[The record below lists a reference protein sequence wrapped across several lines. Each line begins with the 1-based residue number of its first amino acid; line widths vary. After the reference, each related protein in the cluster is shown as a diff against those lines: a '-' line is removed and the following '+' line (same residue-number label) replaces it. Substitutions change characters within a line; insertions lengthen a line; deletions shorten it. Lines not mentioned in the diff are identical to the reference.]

1 MDSTLEFD
9 EEYTYLPLEGADHFL
24 GQLVEV
30 PFGRGNSLRRAII
43 SNEDNQSKFKQI
55 KRIAKVLIQEPVY
68 LPDQIELAK
77 EMKRRYFCSIGQA
90 LKTISP
96 PTVFGV
102 GRRSARACR
111 LVDRITAEDMLGE
124 DLLSS
129 LQQQRVVEM
138 LLQVETAFVQEITQA
153 CQVTPSVL
161 KTLEKKGIIKI
172 FNKKTD
178 RKLEQPEIWPEAEV
192 EHLNRDQMNAVQG
205 ILDLA
210 LDKSTYKIQQIVTGR
225 TNAESDIGSNT
236 KVSTK
241 LNTAANSTKKFTVQ
255 QDPKFPKLKEALLFG
270 ITGSGKTEVYL
281 RISEQIIKHG
291 KTVIILVPEISLT
304 PLMISRFTKKF
315 GDNIAVLHSRLSA
328 TQRYEQ
334 WQRILRQDKKIV
346 VGARSAIFAPL
357 KNIGLII
364 IDEEQEN
371 SYCSESTPRYNAH
384 EIARIRA
391 IQHNAL
397 LLLGSA
403 TPAVETF
410 YRSQIG
416 KSVRFELPQRAK
428 PAALPKVHLCQMKY
442 EIARP
447 DFDGVFSKKL
457 INNLQATF
465 ADGGQAMLFLN
476 RRGLTSALQCK
487 ICGFVVKCDN
497 CEVPMTRHLNQYYK
511 SKDRLICH
519 YCGKIIPVITTCP
532 LCGSSTMESSGLGT
546 QRVEQAFEK
555 LFPEYKALRMD
566 FDTTIGT
573 DTHQRILSEFG
584 RQKAD
589 CLIGTQMIAKG
600 HDFPN
605 VRTVG
610 ILAVDSMLNT
620 GNFKSEERAFQ
631 LITQAAGRSGRSEIQ
646 GDVFIQGYDLNN
658 FVIQSAAEQD
668 YASFYE
674 AEIEFRM
681 RAKFAPF
688 GNIGLALFQGLNE
701 TNVKAEAEAMYHYL
715 QNIIRANNHFFSNTM
730 VYTAAPAPI
739 PRLRRKYRYR
749 LIVKSDK
756 IIKIAQLFS
765 LESRRKK
772 SKGVNRSL
780 DINPEHML

>member
-9 EEYTYLPLEGADHFL
+9 QEYTYLPLPETDHFT

-43 SNEDNQSKFKQI
+43 SGEDNQTEFKQI
-55 KRIAKVLIQEPVY
+55 KRIEKVIIQQPIY

-102 GRRSARACR
+102 GRKSARACS
-111 LVDRITAEDMLGE
+111 LIDRTVAEDMLG
-124 DLLSS
+124 DNILTS

-161 KTLEKKGIIKI
+161 KTLERKGILR
-172 FNKKTD
+172 FFTKKTD
-178 RKLEQPEIWPEAEV
+178 RELEQPVIWPEAEV
-192 EHLNRDQMNAVQG
+192 DVLNHDQENAVQG
-205 ILDLA
+205 ILKLA
-210 LDKSTYKIQQIVTGR
+210 LENSENTILQIKYDQLDRKSV
-225 TNAESDIGSNT
+225 NGSNIGLNPVT
-236 KVSTK
+236 K
-241 LNTAANSTKKFTVQ
+241 NSENFTVQ
-255 QDPKFPKLKEALLFG
+255 QNRKFPKLKEALLFG

-281 RISEQIIKHG
+281 RIAEQILEHG

-315 GDNIAVLHSRLSA
+315 EDKIAVLHSRLTA
-328 TQRYEQ
+328 TQRFEQ
-334 WQRILRQDKKIV
+334 WQSILRQDKKIV

-364 IDEEQEN
+364 IDEEQE
-371 SYCSESTPRYNAH
+371 STYRSESTPRYNAH

-403 TPAVETF
+403 TPAIETF

-428 PAALPKVHLCQMKY
+428 PAALPKVHLCQMRN
-442 EIARP
+442 ELARP

-457 INNLQATF
+457 ILNLQTTF

-487 ICGFVVKCDN
+487 NCGFVVKCDD
-497 CEVPMTRHLNQYYK
+497 CEVPMTRHLNRYYK

-519 YCGKIIPVITTCP
+519 YCGKIIHVITTCP
-532 LCGSSTMESSGLGT
+532 LCGHDKMESSGLGT
-546 QRVEQAFEK
+546 QRVEQAFNE
-555 LFPEYKALRMD
+555 LFPDKKALRMD
-566 FDTTIGT
+566 YDTTIGS
-573 DTHQRILSEFG
+573 DAHQRILTAFG
-584 RQKAD
+584 RQEAD

-620 GNFKSEERAFQ
+620 GNFRSEERAFQ
-631 LITQAAGRSGRSEIQ
+631 LITQAAGRSGRSDIQ
-646 GDVFIQGYDLNN
+646 GDVYIQGYDLTNY
-658 FVIQSAAEQD
+658 VIKSASEQD
-668 YASFYE
+668 YRDFYNSE
-674 AEIEFRM
+674 MEFRK
-681 RAKFAPF
+681 RARFIPF

-701 TNVKAEAEAMYHYL
+701 TVVKLEAELMYQTL
-715 QNIIRANNHFFSNTM
+715 QTVIQTNLQFFSNTM
-730 VYTAAPAPI
+730 IYAAAPAPI
-739 PRLRRKYRYR
+739 PRLRKKYRYR

-756 IIKIAQLFS
+756 IHKIAQLFA

-772 SKGVNRSL
+772 SQEVNRSL

>member
-1 MDSTLEFD
+1 M
-9 EEYTYLPLEGADHFL
+9 
-24 GQLVEV
+24 VEV
-30 PFGRGNSLRRAII
+30 PFGHGNSLRRAVI
-43 SNEDNQSKFKQI
+43 SAEENETEFKDL
-55 KRIAKVLIQEPVY
+55 KRIAKVLISQPVY

-96 PTVFGV
+96 PTVFTIGKK
-102 GRRSARACR
+102 SARACS
-111 LVDRITAEDMLGE
+111 LTDRDIAEDMLC
-124 DLLSS
+124 DNLLTS

-138 LLQVETAFVQEITQA
+138 LLQVETASVQEITQA

-161 KTLEKKGIIKI
+161 KTLERKGVLKFFTKNI
-172 FNKKTD
+172 D
-178 RKLEQPEIWPEAEV
+178 REFKQPEIWPEAEV
-192 EHLNRDQMNAVQG
+192 EHLNQDQEKAVQG

-210 LDKSTYKIQQIVTGR
+210 TMNETTDVDFQQSKKI
-225 TNAESDIGSNT
+225 S
-236 KVSTK
+236 
-241 LNTAANSTKKFTVQ
+241 
-255 QDPKFPKLKEALLFG
+255 KLKEALLFG
-270 ITGSGKTEVYL
+270 VTGSGKTEVYL
-281 RISEQIIKHG
+281 RVAEQMLEYG

-315 GDNIAVLHSRLSA
+315 GEKIAVLHSRLTA
-328 TQRYEQ
+328 TQRFEQ
-334 WQRILRQDKKIV
+334 WQSILSQDKQIV

-364 IDEEQEN
+364 IDEEQES
-371 SYCSESTPRYNAH
+371 SYRSESTPRYNAH

-391 IQHNAL
+391 IQQNAL

-410 YRSQIG
+410 FRTQIG
-416 KSVRFELPQRAK
+416 KSVRFELPHRAK
-428 PAALPKVHLCQMKY
+428 PASLPKVHLCQMKN
-442 EIARP
+442 EFARD
-447 DFDGVFSKKL
+447 DFDGVFSRQL
-457 INNLQATF
+457 IQNLRVTF

-476 RRGLTSALQCK
+476 RRGLTSTLQCK

-497 CEVPMTRHLNQYYK
+497 CEVPMTRHLNRHYK
-511 SKDRLICH
+511 HKERLICH

-532 LCGSSTMESSGLGT
+532 LCGSAKMESSGLGT
-546 QRVEQAFEK
+546 QRVEQAFAK

-573 DTHQRILSEFG
+573 DAHQKILSQFG
-584 RQKAD
+584 RKEAD

-610 ILAVDSMLNT
+610 ILSVDSMLNT

-631 LITQAAGRSGRSEIQ
+631 LITQAAGRSGRSDIQ
-646 GDVFIQGYDLNN
+646 GDVFIQGYNLINH
-658 FVIQSAAEQD
+658 VIKSASAQD
-668 YASFYE
+668 YIEFYNSE
-674 AEIEFRM
+674 MEFRM
-681 RAKFAPF
+681 RAKFIPF

-701 TNVKAEAEAMYHYL
+701 LIVNSEADFMYEYL
-715 QNIIRANNHFFSNTM
+715 NNIIQSNRDFFSNTM
-730 VYTAAPAPI
+730 IYSPAPAPI
-739 PRLRRKYRYR
+739 PRLRKKYRYR
-749 LIVKSDK
+749 LIVKSDN
-756 IIKIAQLFS
+756 ILKIAQLFT
-765 LESRRKK
+765 LESRRKMV
-772 SKGVNRSL
+772 KGVNRSL

>member
-1 MDSTLEFD
+1 MDATLEFD
-9 EEYTYLPLEGADHFL
+9 QEYTYLPLEEADHYL

-30 PFGRGNSLRRAII
+30 PFGRSNSLRRAII
-43 SNEDNQSKFKQI
+43 SGEDNQTKFKQI
-55 KRIAKVLIQEPVY
+55 KRIAKILINEPIY
-68 LPDQIELAK
+68 LADQIELAK

-102 GRRSARACR
+102 GRKSARACC
-111 LVDRITAEDMLGE
+111 LIDREIAEDMLSE
-124 DLLSS
+124 DLLTS

-138 LLQVETAFVQEITQA
+138 LLQVKAAFVQEITQA

-161 KTLEKKGIIKI
+161 KTLEKKGILKI
-172 FNKKTD
+172 FNKKID
-178 RKLEQPEIWPEAEV
+178 RELEQPIIWPEAEV
-192 EHLNRDQMNAVQG
+192 EHLNQDQENAITG

-210 LDKSTYKIQQIVTGR
+210 MSESKEMSCTNKI
-225 TNAESDIGSNT
+225 
-236 KVSTK
+236 
-241 LNTAANSTKKFTVQ
+241 TAHQNQKYS
-255 QDPKFPKLKEALLFG
+255 KLKEVLLFG

-281 RISEQIIKHG
+281 RIAEQILEYG

-304 PLMISRFTKKF
+304 PLMVSRFTKKF
-315 GDNIAVLHSRLSA
+315 GDKIAVLHSRLTI
-328 TQRYEQ
+328 TQRFEQ
-334 WQRILRQDKKIV
+334 WQQILRQDKQIV

-364 IDEEQEN
+364 IDEEQES
-371 SYCSESTPRYNAH
+371 SYRSESTPRYNAH

-397 LLLGSA
+397 LILGSA
-403 TPAVETF
+403 TPSVETY

-416 KSVRFELPQRAK
+416 KSVKFELPERAK
-428 PAALPKVHLCQMKY
+428 PAALPKVHLCQMKK
-442 EIARP
+442 EFGRP
-447 DFDGVFSKKL
+447 DFDGVFSRRL
-457 INNLQATF
+457 IRNLEETF

-487 ICGFVVKCDN
+487 VCGFVAKCDN
-497 CEVPMTRHLNQYYK
+497 CEVPMTRHLNKYDN
-511 SKDRLICH
+511 SKNRLICH

-532 LCGSSTMESSGLGT
+532 LCGSDKMESIGLGT
-546 QRVEQAFEK
+546 QKVEQVFK
-555 LFPEYKALRMD
+555 KIFPKYKALRMD

-573 DTHQRILSEFG
+573 DAHQRILSKFG
-584 RQKAD
+584 RNEAD

-610 ILAVDSMLNT
+610 ILSVDSMLNT

-631 LITQAAGRSGRSEIQ
+631 LITQAAGRSGRSDIQ
-646 GDVFIQGYDLNN
+646 GNVFIQGYDLNN
-658 FVIQSAAEQD
+658 FVIKSASEQD
-668 YASFYE
+668 YTSFYE
-674 AEIEFRM
+674 KELEFRM
-681 RAKFAPF
+681 RAQFVPF
-688 GNIGLALFQGLNE
+688 GSIGLALFQGLDE
-701 TNVKAEAEAMYHYL
+701 TNVKLETETMYKYL
-715 QNIIRANNHFFSNTM
+715 QSIVRANSRFFSNTM
-730 VYTAAPAPI
+730 IYTPAPAPI
-739 PRLRRKYRYR
+739 LRLRRKFRYR
-749 LIVKSDK
+749 LIVKSDES
-756 IIKIAQLFS
+756 IKIAQLFS

-772 SKGVNRSL
+772 SKGVSRSL